1 MKKITMEFD
10 EQEINFLCVALINAE
25 MDARMFGYNDFG
37 DDYHELFK
45 RLAAIEKDDERLKS

>member
-25 MDARMFGYNDFG
+25 MDARKCGYNDFG

-45 RLAAIEKDDERLKS
+45 RLAAIEKEDGRLKS